1 MKIAVLV
8 KQVPDLVEGLEIDA
22 AGKALDAS
30 ALRYILSET
39 DDHALE
45 EALLIKERSGAR
57 VEVFALDLGDVRDPL
72 FTALAKGAD
81 RATVLGREGEWQ
93 PDSHAEAQTYADL
106 LRKTPFDLVL
116 TGVRSI
122 ADLDGSLGGLL
133 AGYLDLPYVG
143 LVRKVEILG
152 DGSAVKVQK
161 EFPGGFAS
169 EIEVKLPAVLGIQA
183 AEQPPRYVPISRLR
197 QVMKTAA
204 LEELVVPE
212 PRRRQLDV
220 LRLYFPEEG
229 KGATMLPE
237 EPAQAAVA
245 VSDLLAER
253 HLLR

>member
-8 KQVPDLVEGLEIDA
+8 KQVPDLVEGLEIEA
-22 AGKALDAS
+22 SGKALDAA
-30 ALRYILSET
+30 ALRYILSEA

-45 EALLIKERSGAR
+45 EALLMKERNSAR
-57 VEVFALDLGDVRDPL
+57 VEVFALDVGEVRDAL
-72 FTALAKGAD
+72 FAALAKGAD
-81 RATVLGREGEWQ
+81 RATVLRREGEWQ
-93 PDSHAEAQTYADL
+93 PDSHAEAQVYADL
-106 LRKTPFDLVL
+106 LRKNSYDLIL

-133 AGYLDLPYVG
+133 AGYLGLPYVG
-143 LVRKVEILG
+143 LVRKVEMLA
-152 DGSAVKVQK
+152 DGSAAKVQK
-161 EFPGGFAS
+161 EYPGGFAA

-204 LEELVVPE
+204 LEEMPAPE
-212 PRRRQLDV
+212 PRRQELEV

-229 KGATMLPE
+229 KGATMLSQD
-237 EPAQAAVA
+237 PAQAAVELA
-245 VSDLLAER
+245 DLLAER